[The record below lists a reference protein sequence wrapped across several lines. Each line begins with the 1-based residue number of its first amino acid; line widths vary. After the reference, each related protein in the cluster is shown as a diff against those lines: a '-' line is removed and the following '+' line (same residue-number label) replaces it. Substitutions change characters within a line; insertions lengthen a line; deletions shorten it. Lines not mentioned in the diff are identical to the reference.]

1 MAALSLSDVKTYLR
15 VTGNDDDDILEGL
28 IESSKIQLVAQTGK
42 HSAGNLPIEQN
53 ELFKTAQKQMVA
65 QAYANREGLVSG
77 GVTDLPHSAN
87 IIIEVIKNTDG
98 FSVKEAT
105 NG

>member
-28 IESSKIQLVAQTGK
+28 IESSKIQLIAQTGK

-65 QAYANREGLVSG
+65 QAYSNREGVVNG
-77 GVTDLPHSAN
+77 AVVDLPHSTT

-98 FSVKEAT
+98 FSVEEVT
-105 NG
+105 GG